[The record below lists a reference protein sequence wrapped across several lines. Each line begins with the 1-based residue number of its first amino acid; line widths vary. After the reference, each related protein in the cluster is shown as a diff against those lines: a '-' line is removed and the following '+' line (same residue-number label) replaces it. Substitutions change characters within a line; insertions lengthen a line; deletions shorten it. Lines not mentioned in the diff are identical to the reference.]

1 MPPHIIAE
9 LQLDLA
15 RGYQRAAARC
25 RAQGY
30 ADAAARADAL
40 AVAVRTSSLDALEAA
55 ERAFATRHPTL
66 RVVR

>member
-1 MPPHIIAE
+1 MPPHLVAE

-15 RGYQRAAARC
+15 RGYQRVAARC

-30 ADAAARADAL
+30 LDAAARADAL
-40 AVAVRTSSLDALEAA
+40 AIAVRTASLDALEAA
-55 ERAFATRHPTL
+55 ERAFATRRPTL